1 MSAYA
6 EEHAACDADS
16 HDDEADTENRIET
29 CNDLIDREH
38 GSQEVVGKNDDEPWE
53 NFPAG
58 QFCQEHCRACHEYG
72 ADEDKKNDRED
83 THDVQHGA
91 AHLVA
96 NDFRNTVSVFTDGH
110 HAGEVVMYAAG
121 ENGTED
127 NP

>member
-38 GSQEVVGKNDDEPWE
+38 GSQEVVGKNDDEPRE

-58 QFCQEHCRACHEYG
+58 RACHEYG